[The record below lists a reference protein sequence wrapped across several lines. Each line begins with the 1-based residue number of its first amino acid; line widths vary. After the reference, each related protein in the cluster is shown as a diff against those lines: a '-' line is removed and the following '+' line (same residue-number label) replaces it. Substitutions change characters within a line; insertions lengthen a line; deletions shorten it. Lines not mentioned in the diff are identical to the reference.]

1 MKIKKMAVVLLVTII
16 IIALISLNSY
26 AENNIIKQNN
36 TNSTNNSS
44 NATNDFNN
52 IKNNENTNTNT
63 LNETNNIQNETSEN
77 QLKENETKEENVD
90 LPQTQNLEIT
100 TKYTQQKAEKTKEN
114 GIYKIAVGSNPEKVI
129 EVAGSNKSN
138 NAKIDIWNY
147 YENANAQKFY
157 FEYKDGYYKITAM
170 HTGKSLTVK
179 NNSIKENSEIVQQ
192 DYENLEGQKWIIKDS
207 KKNGWLIVSAYNPD
221 LALSIEGTIE
231 NGSKIILSKCENT
244 NNQMYYLYNLNNE
257 QKKRDNG
264 IYKISVGKDA
274 NKTIQIAEEN
284 KNSNAVVNIKNF
296 ENLDS
301 QKFYFEYKEGF
312 YKITAMHTGK
322 SLTVKNNNIEEGS
335 QIVQDDYKGLDGQ
348 KWIVRDSKVNGWVI
362 ESLSNPELALSIEG
376 TIGNGSKIILSKS
389 ETTYNQMYYLYNLN
403 SQEKTREE
411 GTYEI
416 LVGSSCTKGL
426 EVSGSNKENGA
437 KIGIWEYGNASAQK
451 FDLVY
456 VDGYYKILAKHTGK
470 CLTVKDNNLQEGS
483 QIVQDDYKD
492 LEGQKWLIK
501 DSKKNGWVMV
511 LLNNPNL
518 ALSIEGTIENGSKI
532 ILSKSETTNNQMFY
546 FIKTVETSKTK
557 ESGTYKIAVS
567 AEDSKV
573 IEVAGSSKEN
583 NAKVDIWNY
592 GNAKAQKF
600 KFEYMN
606 GFYKITALHT
616 EKSLTVKN
624 NEVRNGVEIVQD
636 EYKGEIGQMW
646 ILRDSKVNGWIISPL
661 TRPDL
666 AITVKDKIENGSI
679 IILEG
684 LKNTERQMFY
694 LPKANQGITIDTSK
708 YPGVSETVD
717 KLVESHPNWEFEVLY
732 TGIDFQTAVRSEYE
746 YENKRGN
753 LVYTPT
759 YKGDWIAPNP
769 YVSGN
774 WASASYNAIAYFM
787 DIRNFLNDTDVFQF
801 VDLGNY
807 SASGATLSSIQ
818 YEVNKTFLEKY
829 AEDIRKACEST
840 NINPYYVIARLIQE
854 QGAEGSG
861 TINMDSGDNDGKKYF
876 NPFNIG
882 AEVGNDIPTALAYAK
897 NAGWNTMQKGL
908 EGGIKI
914 LKSNYIDIKQN
925 TLYLNKFDVNP
936 ASGGGFYNHQYMQ
949 NLSAAYSEAITF
961 RSAYVNTNTLDNK
974 IKFIIPV
981 YENMPTTV
989 AEKPTGQGENPLTT
1003 KGPMNVKVVNT
1014 TMGLALRKKPE
1025 ASGIVIERMQSGTIL
1040 LSVERESNG
1049 WHKVLTPSGNIGYCS
1064 NEYLEIISDQT
1075 NCSDRVQ
1082 VQTNDGMGVNVRI
1095 GPGKSF
1101 DIILSASDGTKGT
1114 RILTGKYYYDNFWWD
1129 EVVFDDGTKG
1139 FVVSDYLKKIN

>member
-1 MKIKKMAVVLLVTII
+1 MHLYF
-16 IIALISLNSY
+16 LIFFLIHLIDFLHLKYLIEVEKYESISKAAQHLYINQPRLSK
-26 AENNIIKQNN
+26 IIKEIEEEAKIVQSEYTGEEGQKWILKDSKKNGWIISPLSN
-36 TNSTNNSS
+36 PDLLITINEKIENGSILILSSKEQETPTNNQMYYLC
-44 NATNDFNN
+44 N
-52 IKNNENTNTNT
+52 INEQERNR
-63 LNETNNIQNETSEN
+63 L
-77 QLKENETKEENVD
+77 D
-90 LPQTQNLEIT
+90 
-100 TKYTQQKAEKTKEN
+100 
-114 GIYKIAVGSNPEKVI
+114 GIYKIAVGCNSSKVI

-138 NAKIDIWNY
+138 NAKVDIWSY
-147 YENANAQKFY
+147 YANA
-157 FEYKDGYYKITAM
+157 
-170 HTGKSLTVK
+170 
-179 NNSIKENSEIVQQ
+179 
-192 DYENLEGQKWIIKDS
+192 
-207 KKNGWLIVSAYNPD
+207 SA
-221 LALSIEGTIE
+221 
-231 NGSKIILSKCENT
+231 
-244 NNQMYYLYNLNNE
+244 
-257 QKKRDNG
+257 
-264 IYKISVGKDA
+264 
-274 NKTIQIAEEN
+274 
-284 KNSNAVVNIKNF
+284 
-296 ENLDS
+296 

-335 QIVQDDYKGLDGQ
+335 QIVQEDYKGLDGQ
-348 KWIVRDSKVNGWVI
+348 KWIIRDSKVNGWVI

-389 ETTYNQMYYLYNLN
+389 ETTDNQMYYLYNLN

-532 ILSKSETTNNQMFY
+532 ILSKSETTDNQMFY

-818 YEVNKTFLEKY
+818 YQVNKTFLENY

-840 NINPYYVIARLIQE
+840 NINP
-854 QGAEGSG
+854 
-861 TINMDSGDNDGKKYF
+861 N
-876 NPFNIG
+876 
-882 AEVGNDIPTALAYAK
+882 AK
-897 NAGWNTMQKGL
+897 M
-908 EGGIKI
+908 
-914 LKSNYIDIKQN
+914 S
-925 TLYLNKFDVNP
+925 
-936 ASGGGFYNHQYMQ
+936 
-949 NLSAAYSEAITF
+949 
-961 RSAYVNTNTLDNK
+961 
-974 IKFIIPV
+974 
-981 YENMPTTV
+981 
-989 AEKPTGQGENPLTT
+989 
-1003 KGPMNVKVVNT
+1003 VK
-1014 TMGLALRKKPE
+1014 
-1025 ASGIVIERMQSGTIL
+1025 
-1040 LSVERESNG
+1040 
-1049 WHKVLTPSGNIGYCS
+1049 
-1064 NEYLEIISDQT
+1064 
-1075 NCSDRVQ
+1075 
-1082 VQTNDGMGVNVRI
+1082 
-1095 GPGKSF
+1095 
-1101 DIILSASDGTKGT
+1101 
-1114 RILTGKYYYDNFWWD
+1114 
-1129 EVVFDDGTKG
+1129 
-1139 FVVSDYLKKIN
+1139 